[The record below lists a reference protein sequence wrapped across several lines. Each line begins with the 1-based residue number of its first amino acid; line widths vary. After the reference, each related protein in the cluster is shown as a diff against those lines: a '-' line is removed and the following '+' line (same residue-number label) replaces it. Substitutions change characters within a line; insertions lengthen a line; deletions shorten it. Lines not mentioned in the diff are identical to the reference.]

1 MLGSRLSPHVSDD
14 SPNGVAKRSPE
25 HPDPSERCSPGSSPT
40 AWCRLPCGV
49 ASGQS
54 HLVLRPSPRVS
65 ARKPRTGRSPVQS
78 RKHPRPL
85 RPRSRTWFADM
96 RVRPSPPRY
105 PARLGEDP
113 EATAKIVETARL
125 IHLPNGVGERSPMSL
140 QLLPWPQTGRA
151 PTAVRHHRYR
161 HVGLPWARR
170 QKAWF
175 ATGKRLWGPCWGPKG
190 HQPRHP
196 IGSTD
201 YVRAFLHSTCRK
213 VGR

>member
-1 MLGSRLSPHVSDD
+1 MCSRFAAPSGMVQ
-14 SPNGVAKRSPE
+14 VALRSGL
-25 HPDPSERCSPGSSPT
+25 RAKSPGTTPLAPSIRSE
-40 AWCRLPCGV
+40 
-49 ASGQS
+49 ASD
-54 HLVLRPSPRVS
+54 
-65 ARKPRTGRSPVQS
+65 A
-78 RKHPRPL
+78 L

-125 IHLPNGVGERSPMSL
+125 IHLPFGVGERSPMSL
-140 QLLPWPQTGRA
+140 QFLPWPPTGRA
-151 PTAVRHHRYR
+151 PTAVRHHRYQ

-196 IGSTD
+196 IGSTTD
-201 YVRAFLHSTCRK
+201 VRAFLHSTCRK